1 MLQACGQYLT
11 LATSC
16 SQSDLQYRDRRHS
29 GGTRCLQQVSICR
42 NTNSCKYTLGLTWY
56 DDITVVSDQIFKNLV
71 RAVLDVHVAPVNPAV
86 LGLQGSA
93 QQEVPGLAHSL
104 SARTL
109 CLETVSFL
117 DAHSNRLLVRE
128 ILLDN
133 HNAAEW
139 HFVVS
144 ALDTL
149 EFHRQDSQSI
159 VIAVSDKETEVDQV
173 VRVGQLA
180 DEFEVLVEVVAGV
193 AEGSEDEDTLL
204 VEDGLGCGRDFVEV
218 DMLNS
223 RAVDLYGRM
232 VVEDDGCLLVACPS
246 RLLRSGHLHGRF

>member
-1 MLQACGQYLT
+1 MEPNVYNG
-11 LATSC
+11 S
-16 SQSDLQYRDRRHS
+16 
-29 GGTRCLQQVSICR
+29 VFCR
-42 NTNSCKYTLGLTWY
+42 NTHSDKCAVGLTWY
-56 DDITVVSDQIFKNLV
+56 DDVAVVSDQVLENLV

-86 LGLQGSA
+86 LRLQSST

-109 CLETVSFL
+109 CLETMSFL

-128 ILLDN
+128 VLLDN

-159 VIAVSDKETEVDQV
+159 VVAVSDEEAEVDQV

-193 AEGSEDEDTLL
+193 AEGSEDKDTLL
-204 VEDGLGCGRDFVEV
+204 VEYGLGGGCDFVEV
-218 DMLNS
+218 DMLDG